1 MYKYYTK
8 GVCSS
13 EIEFE
18 IEDGV
23 LRNVKFTDGCDGN
36 LQAMSKLVEGMA
48 VTEVIGR
55 LRGIICRNGTSCAD
69 QLATAL
75 EAATKK

>member
-1 MYKYYTK
+1 MYKYNTK

-13 EIEFE
+13 KIEFD
-18 IEDGV
+18 IEEGIV
-23 LRNVKFTDGCDGN
+23 RNVRFTDGCHGN

-48 VTEVIGR
+48 VNEVIDR

-69 QLATAL
+69 QLALAL
-75 EAATKK
+75 EAAAKE

>member
-23 LRNVKFTDGCDGN
+23 VRNVKFTDGCDGN
-36 LQAMSKLVEGMA
+36 LQAMSKLVEGMT

-69 QLATAL
+69 QLALAL